1 VLAYLIRRLLV
12 SVLVVIGVSLL
23 TFSMMHLVPGDPVEL
38 MYGRNLVSKEIIQ
51 NVRHELGL
59 DLPLPVQYFRY
70 VTHALGGDLGRS
82 VRSQRPVL
90 QEILARAPSTFEL
103 AFSGLLIG
111 LLIGC
116 PVGLLSALRRGS
128 IADRLAMVFALLGV
142 STPQF
147 WLGLMLIFL
156 FAVHLNWFPVLGLGV
171 GRGLVLPALTMGLGE
186 AGLFA
191 RLFRSN
197 MLEVLGQDYLVV
209 ARAKGL
215 SENLVVLRHAL
226 RNALI
231 PVVTLI
237 GLETGYLLAG
247 AVVIEVV
254 FARPGLGSLAV
265 DGIMNRDFP
274 IVQGV
279 VLFTSVVFVTIN
291 TVTDILYTVLDP
303 RIRYA

>member
-1 VLAYLIRRLLV
+1 
-12 SVLVVIGVSLL
+12 
-23 TFSMMHLVPGDPVEL
+23 
-38 MYGRNLVSKEIIQ
+38 
-51 NVRHELGL
+51 
-59 DLPLPVQYFRY
+59 
-70 VTHALGGDLGRS
+70 
-82 VRSQRPVL
+82 
-90 QEILARAPSTFEL
+90 
-103 AFSGLLIG
+103 
-111 LLIGC
+111 
-116 PVGLLSALRRGS
+116 
-128 IADRLAMVFALLGV
+128 
-142 STPQF
+142 
-147 WLGLMLIFL
+147 MLIFL

-215 SENLVVLRHAL
+215 SENLVVLHHAL

>member
-1 VLAYLIRRLLV
+1 MRTYLIRRLLV
-12 SVLVVIGVSLL
+12 SVLVVIGVSIL

-38 MYGRNLVSKEIIQ
+38 MYGRHLVSKDIIQ

-59 DLPLPVQYFRY
+59 DLPVPVQYLRY
-70 VTHALGGDLGRS
+70 FTHALQGDLGRS

-103 AFSGLLIG
+103 AFSGLVIG
-111 LLIGC
+111 LLIGG
-116 PVGLLSALRRGS
+116 PMGLVSALRRGS
-128 IADRLAMVFALLGV
+128 LADKFAMVFALLGV
-142 STPQF
+142 SAPQF
-147 WLGLMLIFL
+147 WLGLVLISV
-156 FAVHLNWFPVLGLGV
+156 FAVRLNWFPVLGLGA

-191 RLFRSN
+191 RIFRSS
-197 MLEVLGQDYLVV
+197 MLEVLGEDYLIV
-209 ARAKGL
+209 ALSKGL
-215 SENLVVLRHAL
+215 SRRLVVLRHAM

-237 GLETGYLLAG
+237 GLEIGYLLAG

-254 FARPGLGSLAV
+254 FGRPGLGSLAV
-265 DGIMNRDFP
+265 DGILNRDFP

-279 VLFTSVVFVTIN
+279 VLFTSVAFVTIN
-291 TVTDILYTVLDP
+291 TLTDVLYSVLDP
-303 RIRYA
+303 RIRYS